1 VCFSQEILKIHGIW
15 KSSVLSTVLST
26 DRAHA
31 KKIKALLSLFSNS
44 LRMYKACSHWLGV
57 DELFNG

>member
-15 KSSVLSTVLST
+15 KSSVLST